1 MSQHLRLNNPFYT
14 TPPAPA
20 KLPWSVNRGAC
31 GLWYVRMPDG
41 TDRGPMCH
49 RKVARKSITLYR
61 RMWAEQHGQAAQVK
75 ATRRPRLTR
84 RKEVAA

>member
-1 MSQHLRLNNPFYT
+1 MTQHSRLSSPFYSK
-14 TPPAPA
+14 PPTPA
-20 KLPWSVNRGAC
+20 KLPWTVNRGAQ

-49 RKVARKSITLYR
+49 KKVARKSITLYR
-61 RMWAEQHGQAAQVK
+61 RLWEAEQSQKAARK
-75 ATRRPRLTR
+75 AQPRPKLTI

>member
-1 MSQHLRLNNPFYT
+1 MSQHLRLNNPYYS
-14 TPPAPA
+14 TPPTPA
-20 KLPWSVNRGAC
+20 KAPWSVNRGAQ

-61 RMWAEQHGQAAQVK
+61 LAWEREQALKAVK
-75 ATRRPRLTR
+75 KAKPRLAR
-84 RKEVAA
+84 RKEAA